1 MEDSARERLALNAY
15 LAQIEN
21 LHVAFGVKQRTPEKL
36 DTAVTATLELESYL
50 SPKMMTVA
58 GVEFKA
64 TECETASCG
73 AMSEKPV
80 SVSNEQVISLAEKLM
95 EKVDRLETNQ
105 HQEQERSQ
113 RSGGQ
118 ATPNGAE
125 LSEARRRS
133 DTCTCWSCG
142 RSGHIA
148 WQCRFR
154 KSQPEN

>member
-1 MEDSARERLALNAY
+1 MEDSAREGLALNAY

-21 LHVAFGVKQRTPEKL
+21 PHVAFGVKQRTPEKL

-50 SPKMMTVA
+50 SPKMTTVA
-58 GVEFKA
+58 GMELKA
-64 TECETASCG
+64 TERETASCG
-73 AMSEKPV
+73 AVSQKPV
-80 SVSNEQVISLAEKLM
+80 SVSNEQVMPLVEKLM

-125 LSEARRRS
+125 SSAFRLPHRQS
-133 DTCTCWSCG
+133 DTRTCWSCG
-142 RSGHIA
+142 REWSHRSA
-148 WQCRFR
+148 M
-154 KSQPEN
+154 PL